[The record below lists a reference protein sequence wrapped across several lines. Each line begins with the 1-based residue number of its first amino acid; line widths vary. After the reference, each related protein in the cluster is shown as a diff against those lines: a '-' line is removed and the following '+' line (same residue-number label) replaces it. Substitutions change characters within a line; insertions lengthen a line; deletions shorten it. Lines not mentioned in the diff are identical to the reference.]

1 MIKIDFYFLTHKP
14 HEKTFVSEIQLE
26 SLYTDEPLM
35 NLKLRIAVQ
44 ASEYHKRNISAYD
57 FVLALAQ
64 KESFEIKTLIDDEKV
79 ATFRQLEWNP
89 N

>member
-1 MIKIDFYFLTHKP
+1 
-14 HEKTFVSEIQLE
+14 
-26 SLYTDEPLM
+26 M